1 MASASGESK
10 SAAQRAAQLR
20 DEISGHDHRYYVLNE
35 PAIPDAEYDRLMK
48 ELRTIEEA
56 HPSLVTPDSPTQ
68 RVAGAAAAEFAE
80 ARHAIPMLSLENGFS
95 EEDLADFDRKV
106 RERLARSESEKAGA
120 IEYAAEPKLDGLA
133 ISVMYRDGEYF
144 RAATRG
150 DGVTGEDVTANVAT
164 IRSVP
169 RKLRG
174 KPPAVLEVR
183 GEVFL
188 PFAGF
193 EKMNLDAAARGDKLY
208 VNPRNAAS
216 GSLRQLDPRITAS
229 RPLDL
234 FFYSLG
240 VVEGGAVPDRQSGL
254 APWLNSFGLRTC
266 PEAKKVQGVE
276 GCLEYYRDIGARRAK
291 LPYQIDGVVYK
302 VDSRA
307 DQEKLGFVSRAPRWA
322 LAHKFPADEEMTL
335 LEDVIFNVGRT
346 GALTPAAKLKP
357 VFVGG
362 VTVSNATLHNMDEVA
377 RKGFMIGDTVIV
389 RRAGDVIPEV
399 ARYVPEKRPPNARP
413 IVMPTECPVCG
424 SPVVRLEDQ
433 AVYKCTGGVL
443 KCRAQR
449 AEWLMHFAGRRAMD
463 IEGLGEK
470 LIEQLVNDGTV
481 SSPADLYSLDAK
493 SLAERERMGEK
504 SAQNVVDAITKS
516 KSTTLPRLLF
526 ALGIPQV
533 GESTALALA
542 HQFGSL
548 EKLEAASAVEVEE
561 TPDVGPI
568 VSRSVF
574 EFFQS
579 DLAKSVVERLK
590 ASGVTYEPIRVEE
603 RASLPLGGLTFVI
616 TGTLAG
622 LQRDAAED
630 ALRELGAKVS
640 GSVSKKTSFLV
651 VGADAGSKLA
661 KAQSLGVRILDETAL
676 EQILKTKQPP
686 GPG

>member
-1 MASASGESK
+1 MAASPT
-10 SAAQRAAQLR
+10 AAERAAALR
-20 DEISGHDHRYYVLNE
+20 DEINGHDYRYYVLNE
-35 PAIPDAEYDRLMK
+35 PAVPDAEYDRLMK
-48 ELRTIEEA
+48 ELREIEA
-56 HPSLVTPDSPTQ
+56 ADPALVTRDSPTQ

-80 ARHAIPMLSLENGFS
+80 ARHAIPMLSLENGFGD
-95 EEDLADFDRKV
+95 EDLVDFDRKV
-106 RERLARSESEKAGA
+106 RERLSRSDESIDYSAT
-120 IEYAAEPKLDGLA
+120 PKLDGLA
-133 ISVMYRDGEYF
+133 ISVTYRNGLYE

-193 EKMNLDAAARGDKLY
+193 EKMNRDAVARGDKAY

-216 GSLRQLDPRITAS
+216 GSLRQLDARITAQ

-234 FFYSLG
+234 YFYELG
-240 VVEGGAVPDRQSGL
+240 VVEGGSIPGRHSEL
-254 APWLNSFGLRTC
+254 ATWLNSYGLRTC
-266 PEAKKVQGVE
+266 PEAKKVAGVQ

-322 LAHKFPADEEMTL
+322 LAHKFPADEEMTI

-377 RKGFMIGDTVIV
+377 RKGFMIGDTVVV

-399 ARYVPEKRPPNARP
+399 ARYLPDRRTGKERA
-413 IVMPTECPVCG
+413 IVMPSECPVCG

-433 AVYKCTGGVL
+433 AVYKCSGGVL

-449 AEWLMHFAGRRAMD
+449 AEWIMHFAGRRAMD
-463 IEGLGEK
+463 IDGLGEK
-470 LIEQLVNDGTV
+470 LIEQLVEDGSIST
-481 SSPADLYSLDAK
+481 PADLYSLEAK

-504 SAQNVVDAITKS
+504 SAANVVEAITKS
-516 KSTTLPRLLF
+516 KKTTLPRLLF

-542 HQFGSL
+542 QQFGTV
-548 EKLEAASAVEVEE
+548 EKLESADTAQIEE

-579 DLAKSVVERLK
+579 DLAKSVVARLK
-590 ASGVTYEPIRVEE
+590 ESGVTYEPIKVEE
-603 RASLPLGGLTFVI
+603 RATLPLSGLTFVI

-622 LQRDAAED
+622 VQRDAAED

-661 KAQSLGVRILDETAL
+661 KAQSLGVRILDEGAL
-676 EQILKTKQPP
+676 DEILKTKQPP
-686 GPG
+686 AAG

>member
-1 MASASGESK
+1 LARHVT
-10 SAAQRAAQLR
+10 AAQRAAQLR
-20 DEISGHDHRYYVLNE
+20 DEINGHDHRYYVLNE
-35 PAIPDAEYDRLMK
+35 PAVPDAEYDRLIK
-48 ELRTIEEA
+48 ELRELEA
-56 HPSLVTPDSPTQ
+56 SDPSLVTPDSPTQ

-80 ARHAIPMLSLENGFS
+80 ARHAIPMLSLENGFT
-95 EEDLADFDRKV
+95 EEDLIDFDRKV
-106 RERLARSESEKAGA
+106 RERLGREGPIDYSAT
-120 IEYAAEPKLDGLA
+120 PKLDGLA
-133 ISVMYRDGEYF
+133 ISVLYRDGVYH

-169 RKLRG
+169 RRLRG

-193 EKMNLDAAARGDKLY
+193 EKMNRDAAERGDKLY

-216 GSLRQLDPRITAS
+216 GSLRQLDPRITAQ

-234 FFYSLG
+234 NFYELG
-240 VVEGGAVPDRQSGL
+240 VVEGGAVPERHSEL
-254 APWLNSFGLRTC
+254 SPWLNALGLRTGT
-266 PEAKKVQGVE
+266 EGRKVAGVA
-276 GCLEYYRDIGARRAK
+276 GCLEYYRDIGARRLK

-322 LAHKFPADEEMTL
+322 LAHKFPADEEMTIM
-335 LEDVIFNVGRT
+335 EDVIFNVGRT
-346 GALTPAAKLKP
+346 GALTPAAKLRP

-362 VTVSNATLHNMDEVA
+362 VTVSNATLHNMDEVQ
-377 RKGFMIGDTVIV
+377 RKGFMIGDTVVV

-399 ARYVPEKRPPNARP
+399 VRYLPDRRPEDAREIRMPEK
-413 IVMPTECPVCG
+413 CPVCQ

-433 AVYKCTGGVL
+433 AVYKCSGGVL
-443 KCRAQR
+443 TCRAQR

-470 LIEQLVNDGTV
+470 LIEQLVGDGTV
-481 SSPADLYSLDAK
+481 STPADLYSLDAK

-504 SAQNVVDAITKS
+504 SAQNVVDAISRSRK
-516 KSTTLPRLLF
+516 TTLPRLLF

-542 HQFGSL
+542 QQFGSV
-548 EKLEAASAVEVEE
+548 EKLEAASAAEIEE
-561 TPDVGPI
+561 TPDVGPV

-579 DLAKSVVERLK
+579 ELARSVVARLK
-590 ASGVTYEPIRVEE
+590 ASGVSYEPIKVEE
-603 RASLPLGGLTFVI
+603 RASLPLAGLTIVI

-661 KAQSLGVRILDETAL
+661 KAQSLGVRILDEAAL
-676 EQILKTKQPP
+676 EQMLKTKQPP
-686 GPG
+686 GPA

>member
-1 MASASGESK
+1 MAG
-10 SAAQRAAQLR
+10 AAQRIARLR
-20 DEISGHDHRYYVLNE
+20 DEINQHDHRYYVLNE
-35 PAIPDAEYDRLMK
+35 PSVPDAEYDRLMT
-48 ELRTIEEA
+48 ELRGLEAA
-56 HPSLVTPDSPTQ
+56 HPEMVTADSPTQ
-68 RVAGAAAAEFAE
+68 RVSGTAAAEFAE
-80 ARHAIPMLSLENGFS
+80 ARHAIPMLSLANGFS
-95 EEDLADFDRKV
+95 DEDLGDFDRKV
-106 RERLARSESEKAGA
+106 RERLGVPGPVN
-120 IEYAAEPKLDGLA
+120 YAAEPKLDGLA
-133 ISVMYRDGEYF
+133 IAVIFRDGEYF

-169 RKLRG
+169 RRLRG
-174 KPPAVLEVR
+174 KPPALLEVR

-193 EKMNLDAAARGDKLY
+193 AKMNREAAARGDKEY

-216 GSLRQLDPRITAS
+216 GSLRQLDPRITAT

-240 VVEGGAVPDRQSGL
+240 VVEGGSIPAHHSEL
-254 APWLNSFGLRTC
+254 APQLNAWGLRTC
-266 PEAKKVQGVE
+266 PEARLVSGIE

-307 DQEKLGFVSRAPRWA
+307 DQNKLGFVSRAPRWA
-322 LAHKFPADEEMTL
+322 LAHKFPADEELTVM
-335 LEDVIFNVGRT
+335 EGVIFNVGRT

-377 RKGFMIGDTVIV
+377 RKGFMIGDTVVV

-399 ARYVPEKRPPNARP
+399 VRYLPERRPRDATP
-413 IVMPTECPVCG
+413 IEMPAKCPVCG
-424 SPVVRLEDQ
+424 SPVVREEDQ

-443 KCRAQR
+443 KCPAQR
-449 AEWLMHFAGRRAMD
+449 SQWIMHFAGRRAMD

-470 LIEQLVNDGTV
+470 LIEQLVNDGSV
-481 SSPADLYSLDAK
+481 STPADLYDLEAK
-493 SLAERERMGEK
+493 PLAERERMGEK
-504 SAQNVVDAITKS
+504 SAQNVVDAIGKS
-516 KSTTLPRLLF
+516 RRTTLPRLLF

-542 HQFGSL
+542 LEFGTL
-548 EKLEAASAVEVEE
+548 EKIEAATAEQIEQ

-574 EFFQS
+574 DFFQS
-579 DLAKSVVERLK
+579 ELAKSVVARLK
-590 ASGVTYEPIRVEE
+590 VHVTYEPIKVEE
-603 RASLPLGGLTFVI
+603 RATLPLAGLTFVI

-630 ALRELGAKVS
+630 ALREIGAKVS

-651 VGADAGSKLA
+651 AGADAGSKLA
-661 KAQSLGVRILDETAL
+661 KAQSLGVRVLDETAL
-676 EQILKTKQPP
+676 DLILKTKKPP
-686 GPG
+686 DPV

>member
-1 MASASGESK
+1 VTRDAK
-10 SAAQRAAQLR
+10 RAAELR
-20 DEISGHDHRYYVLNE
+20 EQITGHDYRYYVLNE
-35 PAIPDAEYDRLMK
+35 PAVPDAEYDRLMN
-48 ELRTIEEA
+48 ELKAIEA
-56 HPSLVTPDSPTQ
+56 RHPELVTPDSPTQ
-68 RVAGAAAAEFAE
+68 RVSGAASPEFAE
-80 ARHAIPMLSLENGFS
+80 VRHAIPMLSLANGFTD
-95 EEDLADFDRKV
+95 EDLADFDRKV
-106 RERLARSESEKAGA
+106 RERLGSAGP
-120 IEYAAEPKLDGLA
+120 IDYAAEPKLDGLA
-133 ISVMYRDGEYF
+133 ISVTFRNGEYF

-150 DGVTGEDVTANVAT
+150 DGVTGEDVSANVAT

-169 RKLRG
+169 RRLRG

-193 EKMNLDAAARGDKLY
+193 EKMNKDQVARGEKTY

-216 GSLRQLDPRITAS
+216 GSLRQLDPRITAQ

-234 FFYSLG
+234 YFYAVG
-240 VVEGGAVPDRQSGL
+240 VVEGGEIPPLHSEL
-254 APWLNSFGLRTC
+254 APWLNSLGLRTC
-266 PEAKKVQGVE
+266 PEAKKVRGIE
-276 GCLEYYRDIGARRAK
+276 GCADYYRDIGARRAR

-322 LAHKFPADEEMTL
+322 LAHKFPADEEITL

-377 RKGFMIGDTVIV
+377 RKGFKIGDTVIV

-399 ARYVPEKRPPNARP
+399 VRYLPERRPADARD
-413 IVMPTECPVCG
+413 IVMPSACPVCG
-424 SPVVRLEDQ
+424 SPVTRLEDQ

-449 AEWLMHFAGRRAMD
+449 AEWVMHFAGRRAMD

-481 SSPADLYSLDAK
+481 STPADLYSLEATT
-493 SLAERERMGEK
+493 LAERERMGEK
-504 SAQNVVDAITKS
+504 SAQNVVDAIGKS
-516 KSTTLPRLLF
+516 RKTTLPRLLF

-542 HQFGSL
+542 EQFGSL
-548 EKLEAASAVEVEE
+548 GKLQAATAEQVEE
-561 TPDVGPI
+561 TPDVGPV

-579 DLAKSVVERLK
+579 ELARSLIEKLER
-590 ASGVTYEPIRVEE
+590 SGVEYPPIDVKARE
-603 RASLPLGGLTFVI
+603 SLPLAGLTFVI

-630 ALRELGAKVS
+630 SLRALGAKVS

-661 KAQSLGVRILDETAL
+661 KAQSLGVTILDEAGL
-676 EQILKTKQPP
+676 EQVLKTRQPP
-686 GPG
+686 VKKG

>member
-1 MASASGESK
+1 MSAKE
-10 SAAQRAAQLR
+10 AQRALQLR
-20 DEISGHDHRYYVLNE
+20 EEINGHDYRYYVLNE
-35 PAIPDAEYDRLMK
+35 PAVPDAEYDRLMT
-48 ELRTIEEA
+48 ELRAIEAA
-56 HPSLVTPDSPTQ
+56 HPDLVTTDSPTQ
-68 RVAGAAAAEFAE
+68 RVSGAASPEFAE
-80 ARHAIPMLSLENGFS
+80 VTHSIPMLSLSNGFTD
-95 EEDLADFDRKV
+95 EDLLDFDRKV
-106 RERLARSESEKAGA
+106 RERLGRDGA
-120 IEYAAEPKLDGLA
+120 IDYSATPKLDGLA
-133 ISVMYRDGEYF
+133 ISVLFRDGVYE

-169 RKLRG
+169 SRLRG
-174 KPPAVLEVR
+174 KPPALLEVR

-188 PFAGF
+188 PYAGF
-193 EKMNLDAAARGDKLY
+193 EKMNRDATARGDKTY

-216 GSLRQLDPRITAS
+216 GSLRQLDSRITAQ

-234 FFYSLG
+234 YFYELG
-240 VVEGGAVPDRQSGL
+240 VVEGGAIPANHSEL
-254 APWLNSFGLRTC
+254 APWLNSLGLRTC
-266 PEAKKVQGVE
+266 PEGRKVVGVE

-322 LAHKFPADEEMTL
+322 LAHKFPADEELTI

-377 RKGFMIGDTVIV
+377 RKGFLIGDTVVV

-399 ARYVPEKRPPNARP
+399 ARNLPERRTGNEKP
-413 IVMPTECPVCG
+413 IVMPATCPVCG
-424 SPVVRLEDQ
+424 SPVVREEDQ

-443 KCRAQR
+443 KCAAQR
-449 AEWLMHFAGRRAMD
+449 AQWVMHFAGRRALD

-470 LIEQLVNDGTV
+470 LIEQLVEDGAV
-481 SSPADLYSLDAK
+481 KSPADLYDIEAGE
-493 SLAERERMGEK
+493 LAERERMGEK
-504 SAQNVVDAITKS
+504 SAKNVVDAIAAS
-516 KSTTLPRLLF
+516 RDTTLPRFLY

-533 GESTALALA
+533 GESTARSLAE
-542 HQFGSL
+542 QFGNL
-548 EKLEAASAVEVEE
+548 DDLMKADAAKIEE

-568 VSRSVF
+568 VSAEVAN
-574 EFFQS
+574 FFADPMAQEII
-579 DLAKSVVERLK
+579 ARLR
-590 ASGVTYEPIRVEE
+590 ASGVTWKDIDVQ
-603 RASLPLGGLTFVI
+603 RAAALPLAGLSVVI
-616 TGTLAG
+616 TGTLVD
-622 LQRDAAED
+622 LKREEAED
-630 ALRELGAKVS
+630 ALRELGAKVA

-661 KAQSLGVRILDETAL
+661 KAQSLGVKILDEAAL
-676 EQILKTKQPP
+676 QKILETRLPP
-686 GPG
+686 E